1 MHTTRH
7 SLQIPEGKGIP
18 DVVLSTPSA
27 YDSPLPKN
35 AALQFLSVV
44 DVAQLPIHIFLTQ
57 QYNVSTTNVAAQR
70 YFERIL
76 LACPEEE
83 HEEWWNTAQPES
95 PLGILVGVEVDKRTD
110 NGRPRITELL
120 LVASRAHASIGQR
133 LPTPPASSP
142 FELGVNAHD
151 EPTLHVLAL
160 AISSD
165 LLIPADLPSPPL
177 SPALDDGEP
186 IPAIFLPQ
194 NLGVLRETVHE
205 PPTKK
210 RKTAE
215 SSLDAAAT
223 RRIAA
228 RRGGGESVSAAAAPK
243 PDLSHRRTSSNANTP
258 IQTRPLSRSPSLAG
272 SRPGSVRGAHPLESK
287 PSTLNRVQSISGLPT
302 KAAPETTVEAN
313 IEIKNKDSIARVVM
327 AGMRLYGLSQSDR
340 KLRGKQQRSGSASPA
355 QETATPDELEAERKM
370 DEQYKAVYH
379 QVYKGVCFAFRA
391 HMQTMVLQGYTD
403 ALREAADKLLA
414 MYCSDP
420 LAQGLLGSADEKYTP
435 GGRKA
440 FGSVKA
446 EEQGKSPF
454 DVGRGVFG
462 IPPV

>member
-1 MHTTRH
+1 M
-7 SLQIPEGKGIP
+7 
-18 DVVLSTPSA
+18 
-27 YDSPLPKN
+27 
-35 AALQFLSVV
+35 
-44 DVAQLPIHIFLTQ
+44 
-57 QYNVSTTNVAAQR
+57 
-70 YFERIL
+70 L
-76 LACPEEE
+76 LACSEE
-83 HEEWWNTAQPES
+83 HEAWWNTTQPES
-95 PLGILVGVEVDKRTD
+95 PLGILVGVEVDKQAD
-110 NGRPRITELL
+110 NGKPRITELL
-120 LVASRAHASIGQR
+120 LVASRAHASIGNR
-133 LPTPPASSP
+133 PPTPPASSP
-142 FELGVNAHD
+142 FELGVDTGD

-165 LLIPADLPSPPL
+165 LLLPANLPSPPL

-186 IPAIFLPQ
+186 IPAIFLPR
-194 NLGVLRETVHE
+194 NLGVLQETVHE

-210 RKTAE
+210 RRTAE

-243 PDLSHRRTSSNANTP
+243 HDLSHRRTSSNANTP

-272 SRPGSVRGAHPLESK
+272 SRPGSVRGAHPLETK
-287 PSTLNRVQSISGLPT
+287 PSTLNRVQSLSGLPIE
-302 KAAPETTVEAN
+302 AAPETTAEATT
-313 IEIKNKDSIARVVM
+313 EIKNKDSIARVVM
-327 AGMRLYGLSQSDR
+327 AGMRLYGLSQSNR

-355 QETATPDELEAERKM
+355 QEIATATPDELEAERKT
-370 DEQYKAVYH
+370 DEQYKAIYH

-391 HMQTMVLQGYTD
+391 HMQTMLLQGYTD

-414 MYCSDP
+414 MYCCDP

-446 EEQGKSPF
+446 EEQGRSPF
-454 DVGRGVFG
+454 DVGRGAFSVAP
-462 IPPV
+462 I